1 MSFRIVLDESHNNNL
16 DFLNSEG
23 FQVVL
28 NRLDGVIF
36 RLIQPP
42 ITFEKISGED
52 LVILGC
58 PTTNYSYS
66 EIIAL
71 EKFVEKGKGLVLIS
85 GNGGDLFYNTNL
97 SEIGRRFE
105 FEFNND
111 QVEDEQDNVGLSAV
125 IRLYNFDTIH
135 FSENF
140 NSIIYSGCSINILDK
155 SCKPIVRSNPK
166 SSPPNAPVAVISAN
180 NRVLGIGGFN
190 IFIDHPE
197 FGIDR
202 IENLQ
207 FIITIFDYLKNHIE
221 YEKEVHIKLE
231 EETSIELPSEKHI
244 VSEQELEMMD
254 ESSILDKFREIE
266 LEEIDEFIDINI
278 EKILPKQAN
287 KKFEEFSDFYIK
299 KLDKISENIDEFWLF
314 IKKSISKANKN
325 IIQKVLQR
333 IISSRYQNFS
343 DKIALLASR
352 INDLFGMFS
361 SSFSRNDFDSENA
374 LINWFENEA
383 SCREKLDMIRNN
395 LMAMLD
401 SLE

>member
-1 MSFRIVLDESHNNNL
+1 MSFRIVLDESHNNNV

-28 NRLDGVIF
+28 NRLGGVIF

-42 ITFEKISGED
+42 ITLEKISGED

-66 EIIAL
+66 EIFAL

-97 SEIGRRFE
+97 SELGRRFE

-111 QVEDEQDNVGLSAV
+111 QVEDDQDNMGLSAV
-125 IRLYNFDTIH
+125 IRISKFETIH
-135 FSENF
+135 FSENVK
-140 NSIIYSGCSINILDK
+140 SIIYSGCSINILNE

-166 SSPPNAPVAVISAN
+166 SSPPKAPVAVISAN

-207 FIITIFDYLKNHIE
+207 FVLTIFDYLKNHIE
-221 YEKEVHIKLE
+221 YEKEKFTTPKLTVE
-231 EETSIELPSEKHI
+231 VGDELDFEAI
-244 VSEQELEMMD
+244 D
-254 ESSILDKFREIE
+254 ESSILKQFQMKE
-266 LEEIDEFIDINI
+266 LEEIEEHLDIEFD
-278 EKILPKQAN
+278 KISPKNAN
-287 KKFEEFSDFYIK
+287 KKFEEFSLFYIK
-299 KLDKISENIDEFWLF
+299 KLNKISDKIDEFWLF
-314 IKKSISKANKN
+314 VKKSLSIKNKK
-325 IIQKVLQR
+325 IMRKVLDKVLR
-333 IISSRYQNFS
+333 SKYQDFLEN
-343 DKIALLASR
+343 IGYLASE
-352 INDLFGMFS
+352 IDGLYSIFS
-361 SSFSRNDFDSENA
+361 SSFSKDDFDSDNA

-395 LMAMLD
+395 LMAMMD